1 MTSYIYLMHL
11 WSSLEGTV
19 KFSSNHTLQLLP
31 KEKKRMEKIHFS
43 SDLWH
48 IIYGEFP
55 LETLV
60 SEGMQMCEVYVCT
73 YKDAVFFTVLK
84 FHEDLCI

>member
-1 MTSYIYLMHL
+1 
-11 WSSLEGTV
+11 
-19 KFSSNHTLQLLP
+19 
-31 KEKKRMEKIHFS
+31 MEKIYFS